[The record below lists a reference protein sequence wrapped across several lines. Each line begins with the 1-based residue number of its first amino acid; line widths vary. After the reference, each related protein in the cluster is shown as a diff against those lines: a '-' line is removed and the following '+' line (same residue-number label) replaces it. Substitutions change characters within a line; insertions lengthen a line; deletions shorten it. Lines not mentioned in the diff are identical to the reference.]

1 MLDVASFNEQIE
13 REERLKRLGM
23 FFPFSVCLVVYSG
36 GSVPGRAMWIRRH
49 HTLYGVL
56 CGRRGLPPV
65 QVGGVPPVVAHG
77 IPCAPSSGDLPPPPH
92 ILLGTGM
99 RQCAVRTFS
108 HLPLV
113 AKRQL
118 LVPVPVLHTPHTHR
132 VLRPVGDGKESPLH
146 RHRGAFRPARRM
158 ACRGSALHL
167 CQVLEH
173 GHDNNPAGGY
183 IP

>member
-1 MLDVASFNEQIE
+1 MQYAGCSKSDKEG
-13 REERLKRLGM
+13 EEVEKGGDAVP
-23 FFPFSVCLVVYSG
+23 FPVCLVVYSG
-36 GSVPGRAMWIRRH
+36 GSVPGRAMGIRWHR
-49 HTLYGVL
+49 TPYGIL

-77 IPCAPSSGDLPPPPH
+77 IPCAPSSGDLIPPSQ

-99 RQCAVRTFS
+99 RQCAVRTLS

-132 VLRPVGDGKESPLH
+132 VLRPGDDGKERPLH
-146 RHRGAFRPARRM
+146 RHRGAFLPARRM
-158 ACRGSALHL
+158 ACRGGALHL

-173 GHDNNPAGGY
+173 GHDDTPAGGY
-183 IP
+183 IL